1 MKRKV
6 SQGFRTTRFFPTIAC
21 PLRRAEEV
29 VRILFAHVLLLSAPD
44 CLNTENPH
52 SKGEEF
58 SRSSINFLDN
68 SVANIITI
76 NEIIMIIEV
85 IIIMVTNYLYCLIQ
99 TCPMEVCIFVKY
111 SKLGG
116 WEIFK

>member
-76 NEIIMIIEV
+76 NEIIMMIEV
-85 IIIMVTNYLYCLIQ
+85 IIIIDVIIYLVLY
-99 TCPMEVCIFVKY
+99 
-111 SKLGG
+111 KLFD
-116 WEIFK
+116 WKSNIIITVYT